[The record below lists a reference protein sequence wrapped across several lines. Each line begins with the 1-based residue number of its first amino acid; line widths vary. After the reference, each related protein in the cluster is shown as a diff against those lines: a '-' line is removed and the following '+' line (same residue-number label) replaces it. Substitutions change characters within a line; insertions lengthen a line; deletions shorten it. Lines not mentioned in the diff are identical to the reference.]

1 MPEHRAR
8 YQRANPPENYERF
21 FVPAIGEPL
30 AKALVREAALRPG
43 ERVLDVACGTGVVT
57 RLALKEVGPK
67 GAVAAVDVNP
77 GMLAVARST
86 IPPEASIEWH
96 EASAESM
103 PLSDDSFDAVLCQM
117 SLQFMPDKRAALE
130 EMRRVLVT
138 GGRVLLNAPGP
149 KVAIFDILS
158 DAIGRRIAPQAAG
171 FVDQV
176 FSVNDTAKLEGLL
189 NDAGFRD
196 VDVRAT
202 TGELRLPAPK
212 DFLWQYVYATPLA
225 GLVSGADDE
234 ALNALEQ
241 DVVAKWQEF
250 EYDGG
255 MRYEQRM
262 LLGYARK

>member
-8 YQRANPPENYERF
+8 YQKANPPENYERF

-30 AKALVREAALRPG
+30 AKKLVREAALRPG

-57 RLALKEVGPK
+57 RLAVNEVGPN
-67 GAVAAVDVNP
+67 GTVAAVDLNP
-77 GMLAVARST
+77 GMLALART
-86 IPPEASIEWH
+86 TVPPGASIEWH

-103 PLSDDSFDAVLCQM
+103 PLSDDSFDAALCQM
-117 SLQFMPDKRAALE
+117 SLQFMQDKRAALE
-130 EMRRVLVT
+130 EMWRVLVT

-176 FSVNDTAKLEGLL
+176 FSLNDTAELERLL

-196 VDVRAT
+196 VDVCAT
-202 TGELRLPAPK
+202 TEELRLPGPR

-225 GLVSGADDE
+225 GLVSVADDE
-234 ALNALEQ
+234 ALNALER
-241 DVVAKWQEF
+241 DVLARWQEF

-255 MRYEQRM
+255 MRYEQRV
-262 LLGYARK
+262 LIGRARK